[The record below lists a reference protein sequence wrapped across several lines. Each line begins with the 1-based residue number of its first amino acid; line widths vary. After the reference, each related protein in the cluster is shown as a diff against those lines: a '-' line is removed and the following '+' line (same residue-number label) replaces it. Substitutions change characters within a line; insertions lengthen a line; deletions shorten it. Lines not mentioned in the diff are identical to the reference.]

1 MSARSYTRRQLM
13 MDCAIIKPP
22 KGYIFATYIQ
32 SVNSNTYINTGIK
45 AKASTKVDCNILL
58 TQNGFGSIFGAASSA
73 KPLFALELK
82 YSSAE
87 SGRFLYGGTTSGGI
101 TALTTNNIHN
111 IVVDKGKLYYDNV
124 LKLSYSWGSYG
135 DSTLNIM
142 IFRTAEW
149 ATVNAGIRLYDF
161 RIYENSSIVRDFRP
175 VKRLSD
181 NKYGLYDVVSKTV
194 LFSAGSDNF
203 TGA

>member
-1 MSARSYTRRQLM
+1 MMKVYSRRQLM
-13 MDCAIIKPP
+13 MDAAIIKPP
-22 KGYIFATYIQ
+22 KGYIFANYIQ
-32 SVNSNTYINTGIK
+32 SVNANTYINTGIK
-45 AKASTKVDCNILL
+45 AKASTKVECHVLL
-58 TQNGFGSIFGAASSA
+58 TQNGFGSIFGAASSTR
-73 KPLFALELK
+73 PLFALELK
-82 YSSAE
+82 YSSAA
-87 SGRFLYGGTTSGGI
+87 SGRLCYGGTYGDGI
-101 TALTTNNIHN
+101 TALTTNVKHHIL
-111 IVVDKGKLYYDNV
+111 VDKGKLYYDSV
-124 LKLSYSWGSYG
+124 HKDSLSWGSYG

-194 LFSAGSDNF
+194 LFSAGSSNF